1 MANLYFTESPIS
13 DVTTSVDLTGDEA
26 RHAVQVARVRVGD
39 SFDVSDGDG
48 WRAVATVVSAD
59 KSRVVC
65 AIENPRLDPP
75 TGVHFELAQALAKGD
90 RDELAI
96 QAATELGVAHIIP
109 WQAERSV
116 SRWSGDKVT
125 KGVARWNA
133 IVREAA
139 KQSMRS
145 RIPAV
150 GKPETTASVGS
161 NSSDMTWIVL
171 DPRADS
177 TLSDWFHETGK
188 PNRIG
193 IIVGP
198 EGGISDA
205 EISQLTSRGVTAI
218 RLEGPVLRTSTAGP
232 ATIAGLLA
240 LSGTW

>member
-1 MANLYFTESPIS
+1 MANLYFTDSPLS
-13 DVTTSVDLTGDEA
+13 ATTTSAELTGDEA

-39 SFDVSDGDG
+39 SFDISDGAG
-48 WRAVATVVSAD
+48 WRATATVVSAD

-65 AIENPRLDPP
+65 SVSNPRFDGPS
-75 TGVHFELAQALAKGD
+75 GMHVVLAQALAKGD
-90 RDELAI
+90 RDELAV
-96 QAATELGVAHIIP
+96 QAATELGVAQVIP

-116 SRWSGDKVT
+116 SRWTGDKVT
-125 KGVARWNA
+125 KGVTRWNA

-145 RIPAV
+145 RIPTV
-150 GKPETTASVGS
+150 EEPESTATLGS
-161 NSSDMTWIVL
+161 TMSDVTWLVL

-177 TLSDWFHETGK
+177 SLTQWYRDAGN

-205 EISQLTSRGVTAI
+205 EIVQLSSRGVTPV
-218 RLEGPVLRTSTAGP
+218 RLDGPVLRTSTAGP
-232 ATIAGLLA
+232 AAIAGLLA
-240 LSGTW
+240 LSGAW